1 MKDISEKLQIDNP
14 DQRMINN
21 MLVME
26 MYLDAVFDAN
36 PEIKRPTSDRRGWG
50 VAACLVA
57 AGKAPSIHTWALAA
71 QIDVLGVPD
80 PDPIGDDEKLPPGS
94 VITMKD
100 GTKIVVNEPIL
111 SPEDAADVERAL
123 KDFDG

>member
-1 MKDISEKLQIDNP
+1 MRDIAEKLQIDNP

-36 PEIKRPTSDRRGWG
+36 PEVSRPNSDRRCWG
-50 VAACLVA
+50 VVACLVA

-71 QIDVLGVPD
+71 QIDVIGGPD
-80 PDPIGDDEKLPPGS
+80 LTKDDEKLPPGS

-100 GTKIVVNEPIL
+100 GTKVVVNEPIL
-111 SPEDAADVERAL
+111 RPDDAADVERAL
-123 KDFDG
+123 KGLDG